1 MDNKKLSASIYEAAL
16 IFNDFN
22 KDDKYNEVYKV
33 FNNLYKESTIISL
46 IKNNKLKSISY
57 INDNLNNKNFVDDIL
72 NKIEITLEYGPLN
85 EIDNLT
91 YCYYDKCPV
100 VTSKQVVNEMLGNDY
115 NKYWKLFVKL
125 KKIQKELEKI

>member
-1 MDNKKLSASIYEAAL
+1 MDNKKLSTSIYEAAL

-100 VTSKQVVNEMLGNDY
+100 VISKQVVNEILGNDY